1 MRQNWAEWFVLA
13 LSVIAVTAIVGIL
26 VFDGIANEERPP
38 EPVVEIQ
45 ADAAYETATSWI
57 VPATVTNEGDEAAE
71 ALLLRAT
78 ATVGGEIEESDLT
91 LDYLPAGT
99 QVEISFG
106 FSAEPDGEVTVR
118 TIGFRLP

>member
-1 MRQNWAEWFVLA
+1 MRQNWAEWAV
-13 LSVIAVTAIVGIL
+13 LSVSVVAVAAVVGFL
-26 VFDGIANEERPP
+26 AFDGIANEERPP
-38 EPVVEIQ
+38 EPVVEIE

-57 VPATVTNEGDEAAE
+57 VPATVTNDGDETAE

-78 ATVGGEIEESDLT
+78 ATVAGETEESELM

-99 QVEISFG
+99 QVDISFG